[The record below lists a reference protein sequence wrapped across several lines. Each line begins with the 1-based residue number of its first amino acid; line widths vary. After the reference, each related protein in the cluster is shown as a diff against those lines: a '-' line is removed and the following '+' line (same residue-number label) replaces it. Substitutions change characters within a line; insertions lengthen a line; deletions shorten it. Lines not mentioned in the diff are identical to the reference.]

1 MQGTRR
7 TGRHTRRLG
16 AAGAVMVLLALGVAV
31 APAAAFPT
39 EPCPDTTF
47 QVSTITFTGDGADGS
62 WDDPANWVDT
72 SAVHRVPATGD
83 RVCIDLPGVTLDHSV
98 TIAGLEVQA
107 GGDLTVTGPDADH
120 LAFVDMASAIIEGTV
135 DLRFAGLLGQTL
147 VPGTIRLRDSVWSQ
161 GDRVPDPSLFAQG
174 TVQVEHRATLYGQVA
189 IQSPIQVIGPEPA
202 TVSVGFGRFSAP
214 PPYPYAID
222 LDQTT
227 FDPPVSSGPVPLSD
241 LTTNRHTALVVHVA
255 TTALGGS
262 RWFDVQGTY
271 QPQYEG
277 GRIEVNPYSQPCTG
291 ERWMLMRWKHRTWLP
306 GNEVRPTLAVTQ
318 VPEGRSI
325 KLEERGDQFVAV
337 VSGRPSSGEA
347 GCVEPA
353 NERFVSGLYI
363 DALGRPVDPS
373 GFAHWTS
380 HADTTAERLATA
392 RTIRATLPA
401 RRRWVDREYRRVLD
415 RAPDPAGQAYWADR
429 LGGGTDPD
437 LLRAGLYGSN
447 EFRTRFAPTGMD
459 LADQLA
465 QRELGVARD
474 ESVRAQVAGLLAA
487 GASRGSAAR
496 AVLARPDADRGLVRR
511 ELAYWWGREP
521 SEPEVTAVTAQL
533 RGGLGESRLI
543 DQIAAQRLLG

>member
-1 MQGTRR
+1 MKQRIGWLAAVIGVVVACGLVPMQASASSTD
-7 TGRHTRRLG
+7 
-16 AAGAVMVLLALGVAV
+16 
-31 APAAAFPT
+31 
-39 EPCPDTTF
+39 PCPDTTVQF
-47 QVSTITFTGDGADGS
+47 TTITFTGGGTTGS
-62 WDDPANWVDT
+62 WDDPANWTDASSVNRLPT
-72 SAVHRVPATGD
+72 SSD
-83 RVCIDLPGVTLDHSV
+83 RACIDLPGVTLDHSV
-98 TIAGLEVQA
+98 DLAGLEIQDD
-107 GGDLTVTGPDADH
+107 GELTVTGSDPSQ
-120 LAFVDMASAIIEGTV
+120 LAFLRASNLLVQGTL
-135 DLRFAGLLGQTL
+135 DLRDAAILGATTVTGTLIMRDSSAYPGDAPSAGLFVNGHLQIAGRATF
-147 VPGTIRLRDSVWSQ
+147 WS
-161 GDRVPDPSLFAQG
+161 ST
-174 TVQVEHRATLYGQVA
+174 TVQHPIELLGSDPVTVA
-189 IQSPIQVIGPEPA
+189 ADGE
-202 TVSVGFGRFSAP
+202 RFSAP
-214 PPYPYAID
+214 PPYD
-222 LDQTT
+222 FRLELGTT
-227 FDPPVSSGPVPLSD
+227 RLEPPVSSGPVVLGD
-241 LTTNRHTALVVHVA
+241 LQTNQGSTLVVPTA
-255 TTALGGS
+255 TTRSGGP

-337 VSGRPSSGEA
+337 VSGRPASGEA

-474 ESVRAQVAGLLAA
+474 ESVRAQVAGLLAG